1 MYVFPVGVG
10 DKGKGGFPGRG
21 IGRGGFIVFF
31 ARAVCFAFAFRIF
44 GNRGDRDS
52 VASPVGVL
60 ARFVCDKPFHVV
72 GNDDAHGTRVARCT
86 ADVNAR
92 EWVLV

>member
-10 DKGKGGFPGRG
+10 DKDKGGFPGRG
-21 IGRGGFIVFF
+21 IGRGGFIVC
-31 ARAVCFAFAFRIF
+31 ACIVCFAFTFKIF

-52 VASPVGVL
+52 VASPIGVL

-72 GNDDAHGTRVARCT
+72 GDDDTHGECVVRCP